1 MAIPGLTN
9 INIGAQNQAANSD
22 SLWLAFNKIQNNFN
36 VIAATGS
43 NVINFESGVGINST
57 VSGNTITV
65 TNTGV
70 TSITTAPGSGIVLN
84 ANTGNIVISSTGGN
98 GNGGGGSVTSIG
110 IRSPNSTITVA
121 PSTSIITSGFLT
133 VDLPVQTN
141 VAAGSY
147 SFANITVDNVGR
159 ITQVSNGGAGIVRSV
174 TMAAGNGI
182 SISSPGNST
191 DPAFTITNSGVTRLI
206 AGAGIAISPTNGNG
220 IVTISSTTSGGGASS
235 VAINMLSNIQVNG
248 DSSSNNLTVTNT
260 EGGQPITGQGTFYVD
275 LKPNVSLTGTLLAN
289 TVNANGNLN
298 SSELLV
304 GFTSA
309 NVSASGGNLT
319 ATGNIVGGNIN
330 TAANVIANNISA
342 NANITAV
349 NITASGNLTG
359 TLTTTSQPNIVIVG
373 NLTSLT
379 VTGNITAQSN
389 INLVGNIITTANGS
403 FGNIAI
409 STNANTANLRATGNI
424 TGLGELLL
432 TGNANISSNANI
444 TQNLVVGAN
453 ANIAGNINVTGNINA
468 KGSNTQIQFNN
479 AGNLGASANLT
490 YDFSAASNLALTG
503 NFNISNG
510 NVIISN
516 GNFSTN
522 GNIQANIGNLR
533 LAANANA
540 QPNVTSLG
548 NLVALNVVGN
558 GIANGIELTKITG
571 GNANQY
577 IQTDGTGNLVFAD
590 AITGANTSG
599 GNGAVQ
605 FANVGAGNGF
615 NSSAAFLW
623 DNLANVLT
631 LANANLIANNI
642 VIQGAAS
649 FANTPTGS
657 NGGQVFVTAN
667 GRIQINNSTDANAD
681 VSAIGALSIEGG
693 IRVVKSINITTGN
706 LLVATGNA
714 NITGAAN
721 VTGNIRT
728 GSTEVV
734 NAFGNQIF
742 SGALQVAGDG
752 GIGGN
757 LYVGDFL
764 NIANVINRTG
774 NTLVANTPNSNT
786 IVGYIPYSI
795 AGSGGNITA
804 ATNGNNIITITIVN
818 GGGGYS
824 SSVGLVI
831 TPPDDLANGVQATAT
846 CTQTNGVIT
855 TANIT
860 NPGSGYTTAPQ
871 VLINDGTG
879 TTYYLAVYS

>member
-43 NVINFESGVGINST
+43 NVINYESGVGINAT
-57 VSGNTITV
+57 VSGNTVTV

-84 ANTGNIVISSTGGN
+84 ANTGNIIISSTGGD
-98 GNGGGGSVTSIG
+98 GNGGGGTVTSIG

-121 PSTSIITSGFLT
+121 PSTPIITSGFLS
-133 VDLPVQTN
+133 VDLPIQTS

-289 TVNANGNLN
+289 TVNANGNVN
-298 SSELLV
+298 TSGLLV
-304 GFTSA
+304 GFTAA
-309 NVSASGGNLT
+309 NVSSSGGNLI
-319 ATGNIVGGNIN
+319 ATGNITGGNIR
-330 TAANVIANNISA
+330 TAANVLANNIAA
-342 NANITAV
+342 NTNITSV

-359 TLTTTSQPNIVIVG
+359 TLTTTNQPNIVVVG

-403 FGNIAI
+403 FGNIAVT
-409 STNANTANLRATGNI
+409 TNANTANLRATGNI

-444 TQNLVVGAN
+444 TENLVVGAN
-453 ANIAGNINVTGNINA
+453 ASIAGNVTVTGNVTA
-468 KGSNTQIQFNN
+468 KGSNTQLQFNN
-479 AGNLGASANLT
+479 AGNLGASTKLT

-510 NVIISN
+510 NVIIAN

-522 GNIQANIGNLR
+522 GNIQANIGNLT

-558 GIANGIELTKITG
+558 GIADGIELTKITG
-571 GNANQY
+571 GSANQY
-577 IQTDGTGNLVFAD
+577 IQTDGTGNLVFAN

-623 DNLANVLT
+623 DNLGNVLT
-631 LANANLIANNI
+631 LANANVIANNI
-642 VIQGAAS
+642 VIQGAAA
-649 FANTPTGS
+649 FANTPTGT
-657 NGGQVFVTAN
+657 NAGQVFITAN
-667 GRIQINNSTDANAD
+667 GRIQINNNTQANISST
-681 VSAIGALSIEGG
+681 GALSVEGG
-693 IRVVKSINITTGN
+693 IRVVKNINITTGN
-706 LLVATGNA
+706 LLVSTGNA
-714 NITGAAN
+714 NIAGAAN

-728 GSTEVV
+728 ESTEVV

-742 SGALQVAGDG
+742 SGALQVVGDG
-752 GIGGN
+752 GVGGN
-757 LYVGDFL
+757 LYVGGFL
-764 NIANVINRTG
+764 SIANVVNRIG
-774 NTLVANTPNSNT
+774 NTIVANTPNSNS
-786 IVGYIPYSI
+786 IAGYIPYSI
-795 AGSGGNITA
+795 SGSGANITA

-824 SSVGLVI
+824 SGVALVI
-831 TPPDDLANGVQATAT
+831 TAPDDIANGVQATAT
-846 CTQTNGVIT
+846 CTQVNGVIT

-860 NPGSGYTTAPQ
+860 DPGSGYTVAPQ

-879 TTYYLAVYS
+879 TTYYLAVYT

>member
-84 ANTGNIVISSTGGN
+84 ANTGNIIITSTGGN
-98 GNGGGGSVTSIG
+98 GSGGGGSVTSIG

-147 SFANITVDNVGR
+147 SFANITVDDVGR

-298 SSELLV
+298 GSNLLV

-309 NVSASGGNLT
+309 NVSASGGNLI
-319 ATGNIVGGNIN
+319 ATGNITGGNIR
-330 TAANVIANNISA
+330 TAANVLANNIAA
-342 NANITAV
+342 NANITSV

-359 TLTTTSQPNIVIVG
+359 TLTTTNQPNIVIVG
-373 NLTSLT
+373 NLTALT

-453 ANIAGNINVTGNINA
+453 ASIAGNITVTGNVSAN
-468 KGSNTQIQFNN
+468 GSNTQLQFNN

-490 YDFSAASNLALTG
+490 YNFGAASNLALTG

-510 NVIISN
+510 NVVISN

-522 GNIQANIGNLR
+522 GNIQANLGNLT

-558 GIANGIELTKITG
+558 ISLDGIEVTKITG
-571 GNANQY
+571 GNANQF

-590 AITGANTSG
+590 ALTGANTAG

-605 FANVGAGNGF
+605 FANVAGSGNIL
-615 NSSAAFLW
+615 NSSNAFVW
-623 DNLANVLT
+623 DNTSNVLT
-631 LANANLIANNI
+631 LANANIKANNTI
-642 VIQGAAS
+642 IEGAAT
-649 FANTPTGS
+649 FANTPSGANSGTI
-657 NGGQVFVTAN
+657 FIAAN
-667 GRIQINNSTDANAD
+667 GVLQINNSTEANAN
-681 VSAIGALSIEGG
+681 SIGALAVVNGG
-693 IRVVKSINITTGN
+693 MTVAKNISVTTGN
-706 LLVATGNA
+706 LLLAVGNA
-714 NITGAAN
+714 NIGGGINA
-721 VTGNIRT
+721 TGNIISR
-728 GSTEVV
+728 STEQVSAAGNVV
-734 NAFGNQIF
+734 Y

-752 GIGGN
+752 GLGGSLYLGGILSVESTINRIGN
-757 LYVGDFL
+757 L
-764 NIANVINRTG
+764 
-774 NTLVANTPNSNT
+774 LVANTPNSN
-786 IVGYIPYSI
+786 SI
-795 AGSGGNITA
+795 AGYVPYIITGAGANIAGG
-804 ATNGNNIITITIVN
+804 TNGNNVTTLTIIS
-818 GGGGYS
+818 GGAGYS
-824 SSVGLVI
+824 SGATVFI
-831 TPPDDLANGVQATAT
+831 TPPNLANGVQATAT
-846 CTQTNGVIT
+846 CTQANGVIDT
-855 TANIT
+855 IVIGNS
-860 NPGSGYTTAPQ
+860 GSGYTSSPT
-871 VLINDGTG
+871 VIINDGFG
-879 TTYYLAVYS
+879 TTYYIAVYT

>member
-36 VIAATGS
+36 IIAVNGS
-43 NVINFESGVGINST
+43 DVINFESGVGINST
-57 VSGNTITV
+57 VSGNTVIV
-65 TNTGV
+65 TTTGV

-84 ANTGNIVISSTGGN
+84 ANTGNIIIASSGGS
-98 GNGGGGSVTSIG
+98 GNGGGGTVTSIG

-147 SFANITVDNVGR
+147 SFANITVDDVGR
-159 ITQVSNGGAGIVRSV
+159 ITQVANGGAGIVRTV
-174 TMAAGNGI
+174 TVAGGNGI
-182 SISSPGNST
+182 PISQPGNST

-275 LKPNVSLTGTLLAN
+275 LKSNVSLTGTLLAN

-298 SSELLV
+298 ASGLLV

-319 ATGNIVGGNIN
+319 ATGNIIGGNIN
-330 TAANVIANNISA
+330 TAANVLANNITA
-342 NANITAV
+342 NSNITSV

-359 TLTTTSQPNIVIVG
+359 TLTTTNQPNIVVVG
-373 NLTSLT
+373 NLTALT

-424 TGLGELLL
+424 TGLSELLL

-453 ANIAGNINVTGNINA
+453 ASIAGNITVTGNVTAN
-468 KGSNTQIQFNN
+468 GSNTQLQFNN
-479 AGNLGASANLT
+479 AGNLGGSANLT
-490 YDFSAASNLALTG
+490 YNFSAASNLALTG

-510 NVIISN
+510 NVVISN

-522 GNIQANIGNLR
+522 GNIQANLGNLT
-533 LAANANA
+533 LAAAANA

-558 GIANGIELTKITG
+558 GVVDGIVLTKITG

-577 IQTDGTGNLVFAD
+577 IQTDGTGNLVFAN
-590 AITGANTSG
+590 AITGANTAG

-605 FANVGAGNGF
+605 FANVGSGNGF
-615 NSSAAFLW
+615 NSSNAFLW
-623 DNLANVLT
+623 DNLGNILT

-642 VIQGAAS
+642 VIQGAVAI
-649 FANTPTGS
+649 ANTPTGS
-657 NGGQVFVTAN
+657 NAGQVFVTAN
-667 GRIQINNSTDANAD
+667 GRVQINNNTQANAN
-681 VSAIGALSIEGG
+681 STGALSVEGG
-693 IRVVKSINITTGN
+693 IRVVQNINITTGN
-706 LLVATGNA
+706 LLVSNGNA
-714 NITGAAN
+714 NIGGAAN

-728 GSTEVV
+728 ASTEVV
-734 NAFGNQIF
+734 TAFGNQIF

-752 GIGGN
+752 GIGSN
-757 LYVGDFL
+757 LYVGGIL
-764 NIANVINRTG
+764 SISNVVNRIG
-774 NTLVANTPNSNT
+774 NTLVANTPSSNT
-786 IVGYIPYSI
+786 IAGYIPYSI
-795 AGSGGNITA
+795 SGSGANITA
-804 ATNGNNIITITIVN
+804 TTNGNNIVTITIVN
-818 GGGGYS
+818 GGGGYGAA
-824 SSVGLVI
+824 VALVI
-831 TPPDDLANGVQATAT
+831 TPPDGPNGVQATANV
-846 CTQTNGVIT
+846 TQANGIIT

-860 NPGSGYTTAPQ
+860 NSGSGYTVAPQ
-871 VLINDGTG
+871 VLINDGVG